1 MKISIKLLL
10 IVGVIGLLV
19 ISVSIILAS
28 SYLTSE
34 KVLLRHAKHIM
45 ENIASFTIHET
56 QNYLS
61 PAGEAAQIT
70 QRLVQNHVISSQDT
84 DALEQYFYEQLNL
97 HPKFAGIF
105 LGFPNGAFFFVSRS
119 NTKVDG
125 GFRTKI
131 ISIEDGV
138 RTTELI
144 WRDAQHVEISREV
157 DPKDDYDPR
166 KRPWYIKARNDR
178 HTIWTD
184 PYIFFTSQKPGVTA
198 ASPLF
203 QASGELAGV
212 VGVDI
217 EIAQIST
224 FLSHL
229 QLGKHGRA
237 FIMNQHGAVVAFPD
251 LAKIKS
257 PSPKKSGAF
266 RLTHINELDDVLSRK
281 AFAALQRPS
290 ERLNITQPL
299 FGSFSHDTQPYL
311 TMFAPFAD
319 PQWPWLIGIY
329 LPENDYLGP
338 IKRNRLLNVYIMLG
352 IATVGSL
359 IGWLIVRSVVR
370 PMTAFQL
377 EAQTIKEYDLDTTYN
392 KDSVIKEIQDTA
404 DSFAQMKTGLQ
415 SFKQQNAV
423 LTQDLHDRAEEL
435 RRKETDLRSTFT
447 SLVNFSDALI
457 VLDHNHTMQFLNPAA
472 ESLLRVRT
480 ADILGT
486 PFPYP
491 VVQHT
496 PTDIEIETDGRAPV
510 IAEMRV
516 VDTEWEGQ
524 TALLVS
530 LRDITERKQL
540 ELEQQRL
547 LAEAERL
554 YTQAEDDATT
564 KTILLKE
571 VNHRVKNNLSAIIGM
586 LYAEKRHGDA
596 NREPRFQDAV
606 QELINRIQGLA
617 TVHSLLSQSEW
628 SPLVLRDL
636 AQELIQGALQGLP
649 AHKRVSVD
657 ISPSPI
663 RVTPVQASNLA
674 MVINEIA
681 TNTAKYALQ
690 HQDHCH
696 LAVTITPHPDSPA
709 IDLEFRDDGP
719 GYPED
724 VLSLERFSTGIYL
737 IQNVV
742 HNDLRGILHLHNDP
756 GAVTMIQ
763 FDLTAQGK
771 AV

>member
-1 MKISIKLLL
+1 MKISIKWLL
-10 IVGVIGLLV
+10 IAGVIGLLV

-28 SYLTSE
+28 SYLTSQ

-45 ENIASFTIHET
+45 ENIATFTIHEA
-56 QNYLS
+56 QNYLN
-61 PAGEAAQIT
+61 PAGDAARLT
-70 QRLVQNHVISSQDT
+70 QRLARNAVVSSQDT
-84 DALEQYFYEQLNL
+84 DALEQYLYEQLNL
-97 HPKFAGIF
+97 HSNFAGMF
-105 LGFPNGAFFFVSRS
+105 LGLPSGAFFYVSRS
-119 NTKVDG
+119 NTKVDR

-131 ISIEDGV
+131 IRIDNGV
-138 RTTELI
+138 KTTELI
-144 WRDAQHVEISREV
+144 WRDAKHAEISREF
-157 DPKDDYDPR
+157 DPDDDYDPR
-166 KRPWYIKARNDR
+166 KRPWYIKAESDR
-178 HTIWTD
+178 DTIWTD
-184 PYIFFTSQKPGVTA
+184 PYIFFTSRKPGVTA
-198 ASPLF
+198 ASPQF
-203 QASGELAGV
+203 QANGDLAGV

-224 FLSHL
+224 FLS
-229 QLGKHGRA
+229 QLKVGKNGRA

-251 LAKIKS
+251 LSKITLPNQNK
-257 PSPKKSGAF
+257 PGAF

-290 ERLNITQPL
+290 DRLNIAQPL
-299 FGSFSHDTQPYL
+299 FGSFRHDAQRYH
-311 TMFAPFAD
+311 TMFTPFAD
-319 PQWPWLIGIY
+319 PQWPWIIGIY

-338 IKRNRLLNVYIMLG
+338 IKRNRLLNIYIMLG

-359 IGWLIVRSVVR
+359 VGWAIVRSIVR

-377 EAQTIKEYDLDTTYN
+377 EAQAIKDYDLDSTYN

-415 SFKQQNAV
+415 SFKQQNTI
-423 LTQDLHDRAEEL
+423 LTQDLHERAEEL
-435 RRKETDLRSTFT
+435 RRKETGLRSTFT

-457 VLDHNHTMQFLNPAA
+457 VLHHNHTMQFLNPAA
-472 ESLLRVRT
+472 ESLLQVQT

-486 PFPYP
+486 LFPYP

-496 PTDIEIETDGRAPV
+496 PTEIEIETDGRALV

-516 VDTEWEGQ
+516 VNTEWEGQ
-524 TALLVS
+524 PALLVS

-540 ELEQQRL
+540 EIEQQRL

-586 LYAEKRHGDA
+586 LYAEKRHGDT
-596 NREPRFQDAV
+596 NHEPRYQDAV

-636 AQELIQGALQGLP
+636 TQEIIHGALQGLP
-649 AHKRVSVD
+649 AHKQVSVN

-696 LAVTITPHPDSPA
+696 MAVTITPHPDSPA
-709 IDLEFRDDGP
+709 IDLELRDDGP

-737 IQNVV
+737 IQNIV
-742 HNDLRGILHLHNDP
+742 HNDLRGTLQLRNDP
-756 GAVTMIQ
+756 GAVTTIQ
-763 FDLTAQGK
+763 FDLTTQGK
-771 AV
+771 AL